1 LASAERTIEDRLR
14 EEYFDLLPDIR
25 RVAEQLDA
33 EIRCHLL
40 QVSKG
45 LDRHERLVI
54 RSRIK
59 DYESALQKLRGD
71 REGATFLRDRP
82 ELYSLTSL
90 NDLAGVRV
98 LAFPRSRLNEIDL
111 ILRNAYGWG
120 PDPFKEESAGLGFKY
135 CGYHDASATVKAE
148 YQIVSVLTGLFWD
161 VEHSVMYKPHQR
173 LGFVS
178 EHLGMNQRTSEVFQ
192 ALQAFEE
199 EFEAA
204 LRKSQGTQ

>member
-111 ILRNAYGWG
+111 ILRNVYGWG
-120 PDPFKEESAGLGFKY
+120 PDPFKEERQGSV
-135 CGYHDASATVKAE
+135 SNTVA
-148 YQIVSVLTGLFWD
+148 ITMLA
-161 VEHSVMYKPHQR
+161 PP
-173 LGFVS
+173 
-178 EHLGMNQRTSEVFQ
+178 
-192 ALQAFEE
+192 
-199 EFEAA
+199 
-204 LRKSQGTQ
+204 